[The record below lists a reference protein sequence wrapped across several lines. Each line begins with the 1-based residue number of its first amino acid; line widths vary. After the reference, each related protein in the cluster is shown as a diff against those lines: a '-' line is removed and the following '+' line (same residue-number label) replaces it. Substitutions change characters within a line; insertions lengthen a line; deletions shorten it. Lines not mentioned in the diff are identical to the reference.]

1 MRIAI
6 FADTFLPQVN
16 GVVRSVVTTANALA
30 KRGHDV
36 AIFTVNAEKISKKNR
51 VKELNDRVQV
61 YPFSSFALPTYK
73 ELQVRIPT
81 FIPSF
86 YEVYRFNPD
95 LIHSHTTF
103 GIGWE
108 AVTAANFLNIP
119 LIGTHHGFLAEFLKH
134 VRLDY
139 KMMKPLARRYLSFY
153 YNRCDAVISPSEA
166 LVKELL
172 QYKFKRPVH
181 VISNPIDLKYFSID
195 KTKESLRK
203 KFRLNEPTIIHFGR
217 LSYEKSTDLVLKAF
231 AEILNSGIDA
241 RLIIIGDG
249 PERGKLETFSKKLN
263 IEKSVEFTGTL
274 RNNDL
279 TERIAAGDFF
289 VSASTIETQGLVF
302 LEAMALGLPVIG
314 VNAGGVPEYVDNGKN
329 GLIVEP
335 GNVKAIAEA
344 MKKFIDNP
352 ELRASFGRQAK
363 ESVKKYDAEI
373 IVKKIEEVY
382 RGLLKTKNN

>member
-6 FADTFLPQVN
+6 FTDTFLPQVN
-16 GVVRSVVTTANALA
+16 GVVRSIVTTANVLA
-30 KRGHDV
+30 KHGHSI
-36 AIFTVNAEKISKKNR
+36 AIFTVNAEKLTKKIKA
-51 VKELNDRVQV
+51 KELDERIQV

-81 FIPSF
+81 FVPSL

-108 AVTAANFLNIP
+108 AVMSANFLNIP
-119 LIGTHHGFLAEFLKH
+119 LVGTHHGFLAEFLKH
-134 VRLDY
+134 VKLDY
-139 KMMKPLARRYLSFY
+139 RIMKPLARRYLSFY

-166 LVKELL
+166 LVKELM
-172 QYKFKRPVH
+172 QYKLRRPVH
-181 VISNPIDLKYFSID
+181 VLSNPVDLKYFSVN
-195 KTKESLRK
+195 KTKDSLRK
-203 KFRLNEPTIIHFGR
+203 KFHFNKPTIIHFGR
-217 LSYEKSTDLVLKAF
+217 LSYEKSTDLVLRAF
-231 AEILNSGIDA
+231 AQILNWGIDA
-241 RLIIIGDG
+241 RLVIIGDG
-249 PERGKLETFSKKLN
+249 PEREKLEALRKKLN
-263 IEKSVEFTGTL
+263 IDKSVEFTGIL
-274 RNNDL
+274 LDNDL

-329 GLIVEP
+329 GFIVEP

-344 MKKFIDNP
+344 MKKFIEHP
-352 ELRASFGRQAK
+352 ELRENFGQNAK
-363 ESVKKYDAEI
+363 ESVIKYDADT
-373 IVKKIEEVY
+373 IVDKIEGIY
-382 RGLLKTKNN
+382 KGLLAKK

>member
-6 FADTFLPQVN
+6 FTDTFLPQVN
-16 GVVRSVVTTANALA
+16 GVVRSIVTTANVLA
-30 KRGHDV
+30 RHGHSI
-36 AIFTVNAEKISKKNR
+36 AIFTVSAEKISKKIKAKDLDER
-51 VKELNDRVQV
+51 IQV

-81 FIPSF
+81 FVPSLF
-86 YEVYRFNPD
+86 EVYRFNPD

-108 AVTAANFLNIP
+108 AVMSANFLNIP

-134 VRLDY
+134 VKLDY
-139 KMMKPLARRYLSFY
+139 RIMKPLARRYLSFY

-166 LVKELL
+166 LVKELM
-172 QYKFKRPVH
+172 QYKLRRPVH
-181 VISNPIDLKYFSID
+181 VLSNPVDLKYFSVN

-203 KFRLNEPTIIHFGR
+203 RFHFSKPTIIHFGR

-231 AEILNSGIDA
+231 AQVLSGGIDG

-249 PERGKLETFSKKLN
+249 PERGKLEALRRKLN
-263 IEKSVEFTGTL
+263 IEKSVEFTGIL
-274 RNNDL
+274 RDSDL

-314 VNAGGVPEYVDNGKN
+314 VNAGGVPEYVENGKT
-329 GLIVEP
+329 GFIVEP
-335 GNVKAIAEA
+335 GNVKAITEA

-352 ELRASFGRQAK
+352 ELRASFGQNAK
-363 ESVKKYDAEI
+363 ESVKKYDADA
-373 IVKKIEEVY
+373 IVDKIEGIY
-382 RGLLKTKNN
+382 KALLAKK

>member
-36 AIFTVNAEKISKKNR
+36 AIFTVNAEKINKKNR

-134 VRLDY
+134 VKLDY

-172 QYKFKRPVH
+172 QYKFRRPVH

-217 LSYEKSTDLVLKAF
+217 LSYEKSADLVLKAF

-274 RNNDL
+274 RDNDL

-329 GLIVEP
+329 GFIVEP
-335 GNVKAIAEA
+335 GNVRAIAEA
-344 MKKFIDNP
+344 MKKFIEHP
-352 ELRASFGRQAK
+352 ELRDSFGQNAK
-363 ESVKKYDAEI
+363 ECVKKYDAEI
-373 IVKKIEEVY
+373 IVGEIEKVY
-382 RGLLKTKNN
+382 KTLVKS

>member
-6 FADTFLPQVN
+6 FTDTFLPQVN
-16 GVVRSVVTTANALA
+16 GVVRSIVTTANVLA
-30 KRGHDV
+30 KHGHSI
-36 AIFTVNAEKISKKNR
+36 AIFTINAEKLSKKIKA
-51 VKELNDRVQV
+51 KELDERIQV
-61 YPFSSFALPTYK
+61 YPYSSFALPTYK

-81 FIPSF
+81 FVPSL
-86 YEVYRFNPD
+86 YEVYRFDPD

-108 AVTAANFLNIP
+108 AVMSANFLNIP

-134 VRLDY
+134 VKLDY
-139 KMMKPLARRYLSFY
+139 RLMKPLARRYLSFY

-166 LVKELL
+166 LVKELM
-172 QYKFKRPVH
+172 QYKLRRPVY
-181 VISNPIDLKYFSID
+181 VLSNPVDLKYFSVN

-203 KFRLNEPTIIHFGR
+203 KFHFNKLTIIHFGR

-231 AEILNSGIDA
+231 AQILNWGIDA
-241 RLIIIGDG
+241 QMVIIGDG
-249 PERGKLETFSKKLN
+249 PERGKLEAVGKKLN
-263 IEKSVEFTGTL
+263 IDKSIEFTGIL
-274 RNNDL
+274 RDNDL

-329 GLIVEP
+329 GFIVEP

-344 MKKFIDNP
+344 MKKFIDSP
-352 ELRASFGRQAK
+352 ELRESFGQNAK
-363 ESVKKYDAEI
+363 ESVKKYDADA
-373 IVKKIEEVY
+373 IVDKIEGIY
-382 RGLLKTKNN
+382 KALLAKK

>member
-6 FADTFLPQVN
+6 FTDTFLPQVN
-16 GVVRSVVTTANALA
+16 GVVRSIVTTANVLA
-30 KRGHDV
+30 KHGHSI
-36 AIFTVNAEKISKKNR
+36 AIFTVNAEKLSKKIKA
-51 VKELNDRVQV
+51 KELDERIQV

-81 FIPSF
+81 FVPSL

-108 AVTAANFLNIP
+108 AVMSANFLNIP
-119 LIGTHHGFLAEFLKH
+119 LVGTHHGFLAEFLKH
-134 VRLDY
+134 VKLDY
-139 KMMKPLARRYLSFY
+139 RIMKPLARRYLSFY
-153 YNRCDAVISPSEA
+153 YNRCDAVISPSVA
-166 LVKELL
+166 LVKELM
-172 QYKFKRPVH
+172 QYKLRRPVH
-181 VISNPIDLKYFSID
+181 VLSNPVDLKYFSVN

-203 KFRLNEPTIIHFGR
+203 KFHLNKPVIIHFGR
-217 LSYEKSTDLVLKAF
+217 LSYEKSADLVLKAF
-231 AEILNSGIDA
+231 AQILNWGIDA
-241 RLIIIGDG
+241 QLIVIGDG
-249 PERGKLETFSKKLN
+249 PERGKLEALGRKLN
-263 IEKSVEFTGTL
+263 IDKSVEFTRTL
-274 RNNDL
+274 RDNDL

-329 GLIVEP
+329 GFIVEP
-335 GNVKAIAEA
+335 VNVRAIAEA
-344 MKKFIDNP
+344 MKKFIDYP
-352 ELRASFGRQAK
+352 ELRDSFGQNAK
-363 ESVKKYDAEI
+363 ESVRKYDAEI
-373 IVKKIEEVY
+373 IVRKIEEVY